1 MSQFNAPTY
10 DIERPT
16 GQCAF
21 TGRTL
26 EPDEQYI
33 AALVEDG
40 DHLKRLDICQQAWDQ
55 GKRPDDLFSYWKA
68 TVPQPQEK
76 KKLFVDDAVLMNLLE
91 RLAAA
96 DQPQRIAF
104 RFVLTLIMMRKK
116 LLRYDRTDK
125 RPVDAPEPPEGPE
138 GQQVVE
144 EWWVLTPKLDLSKGP
159 LGKWDDSRKLE
170 VLDPHLD
177 ETGIRAV
184 TDQLSQILQAEL

>member
-40 DHLKRLDICQQAWDQ
+40 DNLKRVDICQQAWDQ
-55 GKRPDDLFSYWKA
+55 GKRPEDLFSYWKA
-68 TVPQPQEK
+68 TVPQPQER

-91 RLAAA
+91 RLADA

-116 LLRYDRTDK
+116 LLRYDRTDPRK
-125 RPVDAPEPPEGPE
+125 VMGPDAQETT
-138 GQQVVE
+138 Q

-159 LGKWDDSRKLE
+159 LGKWDEARTLE
-170 VLDPHLD
+170 VLDPRLD
-177 ETGIRAV
+177 EEGIRAV

>member
-1 MSQFNAPTY
+1 MSQFNAPAY

-40 DHLKRLDICQQAWDQ
+40 DNLKRLDICQQAWDE

-91 RLAAA
+91 RLADA

-116 LLRYDRTDK
+116 LLRYDKTDK
-125 RPVDAPEPPEGPE
+125 RTIDAPE
-138 GQQVVE
+138 GQQIEE

-177 ETGIRAV
+177 EEGTRAV